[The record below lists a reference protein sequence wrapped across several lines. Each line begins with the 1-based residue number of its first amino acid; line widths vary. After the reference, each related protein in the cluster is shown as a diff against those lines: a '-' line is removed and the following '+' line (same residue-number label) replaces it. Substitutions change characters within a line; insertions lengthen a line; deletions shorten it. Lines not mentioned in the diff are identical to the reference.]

1 MVNQA
6 GALFYA
12 KAGALYVSAPAGSP
26 GRKLTDGPADTQPAP
41 SPDRSR
47 VAFVRKAKADDY
59 GGELWVLD
67 LSPQLAPAGPPR
79 RLVDPA
85 TLQRGSGDIP
95 PMVASPRWSPTGQQV
110 AFVDNTNGGTVDGG
124 SLLVAAADTGA
135 LEPAQPP
142 PFAEE
147 AFSWSPDGRHIAWVD
162 ARSDVSPAA
171 VSVLTVGGTS
181 KPVATGTNAS
191 SVTYAKDGQ
200 TILFTNGDASE
211 LGSPPVFVLR
221 AGGIYSVAAGA
232 QPSTPSPLFT
242 RQGSYYSD
250 ITALDSG
257 SLAFTAASAGGSSKT
272 IQVLDEGSSSPRTI
286 VTDVA
291 AAAQGPAWGAGDFV
305 AYLDT
310 SAESTL
316 VVTDL
321 DNRDPTR
328 VETGVDAFAWAP

>member
-142 PFAEE
+142 PKRPSRGHPTADT
-147 AFSWSPDGRHIAWVD
+147 SPGWM
-162 ARSDVSPAA
+162 PAA
-171 VSVLTVGGTS
+171 T
-181 KPVATGTNAS
+181 
-191 SVTYAKDGQ
+191 
-200 TILFTNGDASE
+200 
-211 LGSPPVFVLR
+211 
-221 AGGIYSVAAGA
+221 
-232 QPSTPSPLFT
+232 
-242 RQGSYYSD
+242 
-250 ITALDSG
+250 
-257 SLAFTAASAGGSSKT
+257 
-272 IQVLDEGSSSPRTI
+272 
-286 VTDVA
+286 
-291 AAAQGPAWGAGDFV
+291 
-305 AYLDT
+305 
-310 SAESTL
+310 
-316 VVTDL
+316 
-321 DNRDPTR
+321 
-328 VETGVDAFAWAP
+328 